1 MLIRG
6 LSNMDCNQ
14 LIDKIEKFLNK
25 DDISLKNTQEIEVLL
40 ENLIIKDELITETI
54 LFLASYR
61 PGGGEYMN
69 DEIQITQQLNKVLVF
84 LKSES

>member
-1 MLIRG
+1 
-6 LSNMDCNQ
+6 MDYNQ
-14 LIDKIEKFLNK
+14 LIDKIEKFVNK

-61 PGGGEYMN
+61 PGGGEYMMKVKL
-69 DEIQITQQLNKVLVF
+69 LNN
-84 LKSES
+84 

>member
-6 LSNMDCNQ
+6 LSNNMDYNQ
-14 LIDKIEKFLNK
+14 LIDKIEKFVNK

-69 DEIQITQQLNKVLVF
+69 DESQIAQQLNKVLVI
-84 LKSES
+84 LKK